1 MSTLGFSSPE
11 DFFNMPTETTAY
23 TVDGLLPSRGL
34 SVWVAKP
41 KVAKSTLLRQ
51 LAVSVAKGQPFLER
65 DVEQGSV
72 LYLALEEKP
81 SEVQSH
87 LKLLGCTANDPIYVR
102 CGAVDRQNALA
113 ALEADIKSHPNV
125 QLVIIDTLLKFTKGI
140 KDVNEYQQVNVALEP
155 LLSLARDCNVHIA
168 TAAHAKKRES
178 EDLRDGILGSTAIAG
193 AVDTLLLIRS
203 GKGGIRTLTTIQRY
217 GSDLEPT
224 ELCWD
229 AERRSMSLGRSLSDN
244 QQQSTE
250 AIRVRM
256 ENETLA
262 YVREHPYST
271 QAEILGSVH
280 GNGTVR
286 REVFDQIVEAG
297 WLTCSGSGCKG
308 SPFRYR
314 VPELPY
320 LTESAALIA
329 A

>member
-11 DFFNMPTETTAY
+11 DFFNLPPEAVAY
-23 TVDGLLPSRGL
+23 TVEGLLPSSGL
-34 SVWVAKP
+34 SVWVSKP
-41 KVAKSTLLRQ
+41 KVAKSTILRQ
-51 LAVSVAKGQPFLER
+51 LAVAVAKGYSFLER

-72 LYLALEEKP
+72 LYLALEEKE
-81 SEVQSH
+81 SEVQLH
-87 LKLLGCTANDPIYVR
+87 LKQLGCTANDPIYVR
-102 CGAVDRQNALA
+102 CGAVDRHDALA
-113 ALEADIKSHPNV
+113 GLQADIKSHPNV
-125 QLVIIDTLLKFTKGI
+125 QFVIIDTLLKFTNGI

-155 LLSLARDCNVHIA
+155 LLFLARNCNVHIA

-193 AVDTLLLIRS
+193 AVDTVLLIRS
-203 GKGGIRTLTTIQRY
+203 GKGGVRTLTTIQRY
-217 GSDLEPT
+217 GSDMEET

-244 QQQSTE
+244 QHQSTE

-262 YVREHPYST
+262 YIREHPDST
-271 QAEILGSVH
+271 QAEILGAVH

-297 WLTCSGSGCKG
+297 WLTCSGSGVKG

-314 VPELPY
+314 VPEIPY
-320 LTESAALIA
+320 MTESAALKA